1 MLWQAGRGRTPSPPS
16 SGRSARASIV
26 FCRDVCAPRRVT
38 AVHFLQGYSICVFEY
53 ILGSEKGTHTPQS
66 VSLRRAYV
74 RACSRVPCRA
84 RVCTGA
90 CAARVSNVTCFKT
103 TFTQKKGTHGAHMQ
117 PRGPR
122 PDHIIRHKKSPAE
135 LADVSHGQLRGAP
148 QQLSCTGPAAAAPP
162 WRPHPARRRPR
173 PQRGKAW
180 RGAVAPTCAFRGW
193 A

>member
-1 MLWQAGRGRTPSPPS
+1 MCLNISW
-16 SGRSARASIV
+16 V
-26 FCRDVCAPRRVT
+26 
-38 AVHFLQGYSICVFEY
+38 L
-53 ILGSEKGTHTPQS
+53 KGTHTSPARVVCS
-66 VSLRRAYV
+66 CTWGPRVLLARRRRGA
-74 RACSRVPCRA
+74 RGAGRA
-84 RVCTGA
+84 RA
-90 CAARVSNVTCFKT
+90 PAPAP
-103 TFTQKKGTHGAHMQ
+103 

-122 PDHIIRHKKSPAE
+122 RAGPGGARGSAAGTPLVDSLNYFHPKKAYARGTHATTGTTPGPYYPPKNRQ
-135 LADVSHGQLRGAP
+135 LSHGQLRRAP